1 MFRQYTSSQDPA
13 TNVTNLFGYHP
24 MEIAGLL
31 EDTWRQRTLPNPD
44 LAPFPA
50 NPGVISPPAAAAPF
64 PANPALPD
72 ALQAIPL
79 PFEHLIY
86 AYMVENTRIYDIFRR
101 VVAEFTSGEKLEIPD
116 VNSQRWLRTTEEL
129 FFRDPPPFVSF
140 TLTSQVRPDPNAVR
154 RNAYFRMFGLDLNH
168 GTEDNKP
175 YPYTKPP
182 AANREFIPTLELLL
196 SEIWRGITN
205 ATNTSGSRDT
215 DNDALAT
222 LATRLH
228 DMLTVR
234 RQNGN
239 LSREEFWYTAMMAW
253 FHMTIEYDTPI
264 VMALRADATSP
275 EERLRKI
282 GERVGLPSHAKS
294 QAFFYLADAMSLFLR
309 EIELGLYSTVTTAQ
323 TLYNQPVQ
331 DMMIRIITQ
340 YSFATGKDL
349 KARTVSVQS
358 RK

>member
-1 MFRQYTSSQDPA
+1 MFRQYTGGPNAA

-24 MEIAGLL
+24 TEIAGLL
-31 EDTWRQRTLPNPD
+31 EDVWRQRLNP
-44 LAPFPA
+44 
-50 NPGVISPPAAAAPF
+50 AAAPF
-64 PANPALPD
+64 PANPAFPN
-72 ALQAIPL
+72 ALQVSTL

-222 LATRLH
+222 LVTRLR
-228 DMLTVR
+228 DMITVR

-239 LSREEFWYTAMMAW
+239 LSREEFWFTAMMAW

-264 VMALRADATSP
+264 VVALRAEATSP

-282 GERVGLPSHAKS
+282 GERVGLPSHGKS

-309 EIELGLYSTVTTAQ
+309 QVELGSYSTVTTAQ
-323 TLYNQPVQ
+323 LLYNSSSVQ

-340 YSFATGKDL
+340 YSVATGKDL